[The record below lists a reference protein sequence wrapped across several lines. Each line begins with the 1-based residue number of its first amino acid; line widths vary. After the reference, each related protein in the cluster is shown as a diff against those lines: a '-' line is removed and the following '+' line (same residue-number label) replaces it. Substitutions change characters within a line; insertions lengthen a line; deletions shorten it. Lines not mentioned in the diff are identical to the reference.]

1 MEKSRTSLQ
10 SSLLRKFLMVTKIY
24 KVGAE
29 WCGPCR
35 QLKQELK
42 NFNLVPIIEINA
54 DEDEEFCEK
63 YNIKNIPV
71 LLLCD
76 NNNNILYRQVG
87 FISKEDLTRK
97 IIEINENI

>member
-1 MEKSRTSLQ
+1 MEIQFTDQNFAEYTAQGKPILID
-10 SSLLRKFLMVTKIY
+10 FY
-24 KVGAE
+24 AE

-42 NFNLVPIIEINA
+42 DFDLVPIIEVDA
-54 DEDEEFCEK
+54 DEDEAFCEK

-76 NNNNILYRQVG
+76 NEDKVLYRQVG
-87 FISKEDLTRK
+87 FILKKDLIEK
-97 IIEINENI
+97 ITKINENI

>member
-1 MEKSRTSLQ
+1 
-10 SSLLRKFLMVTKIY
+10 MVTVIY

-76 NNNNILYRQVG
+76 NNNNVLYRQIG

>member
-1 MEKSRTSLQ
+1 
-10 SSLLRKFLMVTKIY
+10 MVTVIY

-42 NFNLVPIIEINA
+42 DFNLVPIIEIDA

-76 NNNNILYRQVG
+76 NNNNVLYRQVG

>member
-1 MEKSRTSLQ
+1 
-10 SSLLRKFLMVTKIY
+10 MVTKIY
-24 KVGAE
+24 KVGAA

-35 QLKQELK
+35 LLKQELK
-42 NFNLVPIIEINA
+42 DFDLVPIIEIDA
-54 DEDEEFCEK
+54 DDDEAFCEK
-63 YNIKNIPV
+63 YNIKSIPV

-76 NNNNILYRQVG
+76 NDNKVLYRQVG

>member
-1 MEKSRTSLQ
+1 
-10 SSLLRKFLMVTKIY
+10 MVTKIY
-24 KVGAE
+24 KVGSE

-35 QLKQELK
+35 LLKQELK
-42 NFNLVPIIEINA
+42 DFNLVPIIEIDA
-54 DEDEEFCEK
+54 DEDEIFCEK

-76 NNNNILYRQVG
+76 NNNNVLYRQIG

>member
-1 MEKSRTSLQ
+1 
-10 SSLLRKFLMVTKIY
+10 MVTVIY
-24 KVGAE
+24 KGSAE

-42 NFNLVPIIEINA
+42 DFNLVPISEIDA
-54 DEDEEFCEK
+54 DEAEECCEK

-76 NNNNILYRQVG
+76 NNNNVLYRQIG

>member
-1 MEKSRTSLQ
+1 
-10 SSLLRKFLMVTKIY
+10 MVTKIY

-76 NNNNILYRQVG
+76 ENDNVVYKHVG
-87 FISKEDLTRK
+87 FISKKELIEK
-97 IIEINENI
+97 IINLNENN

>member
-1 MEKSRTSLQ
+1 
-10 SSLLRKFLMVTKIY
+10 MVTKIY
-24 KVGAE
+24 KVGSE

-35 QLKQELK
+35 LLKQELK
-42 NFNLVPIIEINA
+42 DFNLVPIIEIDA

-76 NNNNILYRQVG
+76 NNDNVLYRQVG

>member
-1 MEKSRTSLQ
+1 
-10 SSLLRKFLMVTKIY
+10 MVTKIY

-42 NFNLVPIIEINA
+42 DFNLVPIIEIDA
-54 DEDEEFCEK
+54 DENETFCEK

-71 LLLCD
+71 LLLCNKED
-76 NNNNILYRQVG
+76 DVVYRHVG
-87 FISKEDLTRK
+87 FISKKELEEKIADL
-97 IIEINENI
+97 NENS

>member
-1 MEKSRTSLQ
+1 
-10 SSLLRKFLMVTKIY
+10 MVTVIY

-42 NFNLVPIIEINA
+42 DFNLVPIIEIDA
-54 DEDEEFCEK
+54 DKDEEFCEK

-76 NNNNILYRQVG
+76 NNNNVLYRQIG

>member
-1 MEKSRTSLQ
+1 
-10 SSLLRKFLMVTKIY
+10 MVTVIY

-76 NNNNILYRQVG
+76 NNDNVLYRQVG

>member
-1 MEKSRTSLQ
+1 MKVNKILKV
-10 SSLLRKFLMVTKIY
+10 SSSY
-24 KVGAE
+24 
-29 WCGPCR
+29 CGPCR

-42 NFNLVPIIEINA
+42 DFNLVPIIEINA

-76 NNNNILYRQVG
+76 NNDNVLYRQVG
-87 FISKEDLTRK
+87 FISKEGLTRK

>member
-1 MEKSRTSLQ
+1 
-10 SSLLRKFLMVTKIY
+10 MVTKIY

-76 NNNNILYRQVG
+76 NNNNVLHRQVG

>member
-1 MEKSRTSLQ
+1 
-10 SSLLRKFLMVTKIY
+10 MVTKIY

-42 NFNLVPIIEINA
+42 DFDLVPIIEIDA
-54 DEDEEFCEK
+54 DEDEIFCEK

-71 LLLCD
+71 LLLCNKED
-76 NNNNILYRQVG
+76 DVVYRHIG
-87 FISKEDLTRK
+87 FISKKELVEK
-97 IIEINENI
+97 IIKLNENN

>member
-1 MEKSRTSLQ
+1 
-10 SSLLRKFLMVTKIY
+10 MVTVIY

-42 NFNLVPIIEINA
+42 DFNLVPIIEIDA

-63 YNIKNIPV
+63 YKIKNIPV

-76 NNNNILYRQVG
+76 NNNNVLYRQIG

>member
-1 MEKSRTSLQ
+1 
-10 SSLLRKFLMVTKIY
+10 MVTKIY

-42 NFNLVPIIEINA
+42 NFNLVPIIEISA

-76 NNNNILYRQVG
+76 NNNNVLYRQVG

>member
-1 MEKSRTSLQ
+1 
-10 SSLLRKFLMVTKIY
+10 MVTRIY

-76 NNNNILYRQVG
+76 NNNNVLYRQVG

>member
-1 MEKSRTSLQ
+1 
-10 SSLLRKFLMVTKIY
+10 MVTKIY

-42 NFNLVPIIEINA
+42 DFNLVPIIEIDA
-54 DEDEEFCEK
+54 DEDEAFCEK
-63 YNIKNIPV
+63 YNIRNIPV

-76 NNNNILYRQVG
+76 SDDKVIDKFVG
-87 FISKEDLTRK
+87 FTSKKEITEK
-97 IIEINENI
+97 ITKINESI